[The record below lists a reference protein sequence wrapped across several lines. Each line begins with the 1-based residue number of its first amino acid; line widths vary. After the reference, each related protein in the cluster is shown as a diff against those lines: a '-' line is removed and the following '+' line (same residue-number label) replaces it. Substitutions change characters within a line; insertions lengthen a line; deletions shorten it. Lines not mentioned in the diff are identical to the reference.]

1 MTDAAGNYTLTG
13 IPNGTYSLAAVKD
26 GYLLSDAAGIILAGG
41 TTAEVNLACV
51 PEVTLALGAIA
62 GVVMVS
68 GSMGASTPLAGAKVT
83 LQNPDG
89 TTAAVTYTAADG
101 EFAFYDLADGVYTLI
116 SSAEGYRA
124 DSTMTAVITG
134 GSIANVSMSMTV
146 DTRTYNG
153 TVSGIIRDTSGQAV
167 AGCFVGL
174 YRVTTVG
181 TLTQEQL
188 VAVTKTDSAGKY
200 LFGGVTGGEYLVKA
214 KLEQYNR
221 TAGFWRRGGAAW
233 KMTRRWIFHWISGLD
248 GGCAVSRSVWRI
260 AARMIGLNYPIIWAA
275 AVKQGSCCLAERSIL
290 AFCGRVNII

>member
-68 GSMGASTPLAGAKVT
+68 GLMGASTPLAGAKVT

-146 DTRTYNG
+146 DTRTHNG

-167 AGCFVGL
+167 EGVLSGC
-174 YRVTTVG
+174 TV
-181 TLTQEQL
+181 
-188 VAVTKTDSAGKY
+188 
-200 LFGGVTGGEYLVKA
+200 
-214 KLEQYNR
+214 
-221 TAGFWRRGGAAW
+221 
-233 KMTRRWIFHWISGLD
+233 
-248 GGCAVSRSVWRI
+248 
-260 AARMIGLNYPIIWAA
+260 
-275 AVKQGSCCLAERSIL
+275 
-290 AFCGRVNII
+290 